1 MSPPGEKRNALGKG
15 LSALIPPKPQAPA
28 AGATP
33 APAAPQGSHHDHD
46 GPRRGVLTVP
56 IEDVHPNRHQPRKT
70 FDDATL
76 DELAASIKEHGL
88 MQPVLVRK
96 RGNALEIIAGERRW
110 RACQRA
116 GLKTVEVI
124 VKDLADS
131 EVFEW
136 ALIENIQRE
145 DLNPIEEAEAYRRL
159 LDSSNM
165 TQEQLAERLSKDRS
179 TIANALRLLRLPDDV
194 RRQVIAGALSM
205 GHARALLALDDG
217 EQMIKMARDTVKK
230 GLSVREVEKAVRL
243 LKKSPNGEPAAD
255 GTPAPGAP
263 DPFAELPGGAH
274 AVRRVT
280 DELTR
285 RLSTRVRIVP
295 SGRKGKIEID
305 WSSPGELE
313 RLIQHLKG

>member
-15 LSALIPPKPQAPA
+15 LSALIPPRPQAPA

-33 APAAPQGSHHDHD
+33 AQSAQGGPAPQDHEL
-46 GPRRGVLTVP
+46 PKRGVLTVP
-56 IEDVHPNRHQPRKT
+56 IEDVLPNRHQPRKT

-76 DELAASIKEHGL
+76 DELAQSIKEHGL

-96 RGNALEIIAGERRW
+96 RGNAFEIIAGERRW

-217 EQMIKMARDTVKK
+217 EQMVKMARDTVKR
-230 GLSVREVEKAVRL
+230 GLSVREVEKAVRA
-243 LKKSPNGEPAAD
+243 LKKSPNGEPTD
-255 GTPAPGAP
+255 GAPAPGAP
-263 DPFAELPGGAH
+263 DVFAELPGGAP

-295 SGRKGKIEID
+295 TGRKGKIEID